1 MLIGKGV
8 GLEVSGDGSLG
19 KLPTAQ
25 ARKPFG
31 PPSPMR
37 KSI

>member
-8 GLEVSGDGSLG
+8 DLEVSGDGSLG

-25 ARKPFG
+25 HENLLLV
-31 PPSPMR
+31 PSAL
-37 KSI
+37 